1 MIRPAHRSEIPVIL
15 DITKACALHLSASGI
30 EQWNESYPSMEA
42 FEADLLRNELYVYLY
57 QEQLVGCV
65 VMTALMDP
73 EYSEITWLT
82 PNDNNLYIHRLAVHP
97 QYQGRGI
104 AKALMDEMELL
115 ARQNGAVSIRLDT
128 FSQNKRNQRFYEN
141 RGYVR
146 LGDIYLPGQSTH
158 PFHCYE
164 LLL

>member
-1 MIRPAHRSEIPVIL
+1 
-15 DITKACALHLSASGI
+15 
-30 EQWNESYPSMEA
+30 MEA

-57 QEQLVGCV
+57 REQLVGCV

-73 EYSEITWLT
+73 EYAEITWLT

-115 ARQNGAVSIRLDT
+115 ARQNGAVSMRLDT

-141 RGYVR
+141 RGYVK
-146 LGDIYLPGQSTH
+146 LGDIYLPGQSAQ

>member
-1 MIRPAHRSEIPVIL
+1 
-15 DITKACALHLSASGI
+15 
-30 EQWNESYPSMEA
+30 MEA
-42 FEADLLRNELYVYLY
+42 FETDLLRNELYVYLY

-97 QYQGRGI
+97 QFQGRGI
-104 AKALMDEMELL
+104 AKALMDQMELQ
-115 ARQNGAVSIRLDT
+115 ARQDGAVSMRLDT